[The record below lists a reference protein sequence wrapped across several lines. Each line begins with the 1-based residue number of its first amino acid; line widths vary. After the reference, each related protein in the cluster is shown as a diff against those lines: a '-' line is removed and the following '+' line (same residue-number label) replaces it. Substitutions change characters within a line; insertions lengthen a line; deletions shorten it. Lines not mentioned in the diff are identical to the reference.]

1 MADDKSTNFKVK
13 KDFGRSDICFSMAR
27 EPGTGKCYVGSSDGG
42 VYHMD
47 LASDKPE
54 SKRCEGE
61 GHSSYVTGT
70 TLTAK
75 HIVTG
80 AWDRHLAWWDRES
93 GKLVRRQ
100 KAHDKWLRGV
110 EVSPDSK
117 LIASV
122 ADDMVCRLWNAETG
136 KLVRE
141 LRGHKKQTPHNYPSM
156 LFCAVFSPDGN
167 RLATADKPGHI
178 VIWDVKTGKQLQT
191 CESPGMYTWD
201 PKQRR
206 HSIGGIRSLRFSPDG
221 KVLTAGGI
229 GQIGNI
235 DHLGAKS
242 RLEFFELG
250 KGEKGKS
257 LKVIEAGDKFK
268 GLVEHME
275 YHPEKK
281 WLLAG
286 GGDHNGWLLFI
297 DPDALKITRSEKAPM
312 HIHEFNLNE
321 TADKIYAVGHNKLA
335 RWELEKPKEEKKPS

>member
-1 MADDKSTNFKVK
+1 
-13 KDFGRSDICFSMAR
+13 MAR
-27 EPGTGKCYVGSSDGG
+27 VPGSGECNVGSSDGG
-42 VYHMD
+42 LYLVD

-54 SKRCEGE
+54 SKRCEGD
-61 GHSSYVTGT
+61 GHSSFVTGT
-70 TLTAK
+70 ALTDK

-80 AWDRHLAWWDRES
+80 AWDRHLAWRDRES
-93 GKLVRRQ
+93 GKLIRRQ
-100 KAHDKWLRGV
+100 KAHAKWLRGV
-110 EVSPDSK
+110 EASPDGK

-141 LRGHKKQTPHNYPSM
+141 LRGHQEKTPHNYPSM
-156 LFCAVFSPDGN
+156 LFCAVFSPDGSK
-167 RLATADKPGHI
+167 LATADKPGHI
-178 VIWDVKTGKQLQT
+178 VIWDVQTGKQLKT

-221 KVLTAGGI
+221 KMLTAGGI
-229 GQIGNI
+229 GKIGNI

-242 RLEFFELG
+242 RMEFFDW
-250 KGEKGKS
+250 EKGKS

-281 WLLAG
+281 WLLAA

-297 DPDALKITRSEKAPM
+297 DPEAMKIVRSEKAPM
-312 HIHEFNLNE
+312 HIHEFNLSE
-321 TADKIYAVGHNKLA
+321 KADQIFAVGHNKLA
-335 RWELEKPKEEKKPS
+335 RWELEKPKGDETAG